1 MDLDEAA
8 DRIRKARREKRLSAS
23 EVAQN
28 AGIDPSLLSRLEN
41 HRLPEIG
48 FVKLSRILAQV
59 GLQLA
64 IVPRTPLPTLLDM
77 ADDVDD

>member
-1 MDLDEAA
+1 MNLDEVA
-8 DRIRKARREKRLSAS
+8 DRIRKVRREKRFSAS
-23 EVAQN
+23 EVARN

-48 FVKLSRILAQV
+48 FVKLSRTLEQV
-59 GLQLA
+59 GLQFV
-64 IVPRTPLPTLLDM
+64 IVPKTPLPTLLDM